1 MVYPIQKRDV
11 RGAIQNIE
19 HTISLLMPASSED
32 DPWIVSLE
40 NTKTELIKLLGLA
53 KG

>member
-1 MVYPIQKRDV
+1 MIYPIQKRDV

-19 HTISLLMPASSED
+19 HTISLFASASSKD
-32 DPWIVSLE
+32 DPWMVSLE
-40 NTKTELIKLLGLA
+40 NTKEELIKLLELA